1 LEVVFADPRP
11 ALSETNF
18 KDERDRFGR
27 LRRDELQ
34 TDWTVELLNY
44 PLALAAALYRLV
56 ERRWMDSPRRKAAPL
71 IGWHQMKSAPV
82 NNSSRT
88 MILAFGLSLLPS
100 VTDLGA
106 ISQRH
111 KPYEGSSSETVVRQ
125 GTRVHAEE
133 ARKAHIEGMVVLEID
148 ITDSGSVINTHVVKS
163 LDDGLDEN
171 SIHAVQQWRFESGKP
186 TQALRIELNF
196 GILDKRK

>member
-1 LEVVFADPRP
+1 
-11 ALSETNF
+11 
-18 KDERDRFGR
+18 
-27 LRRDELQ
+27 
-34 TDWTVELLNY
+34 
-44 PLALAAALYRLV
+44 
-56 ERRWMDSPRRKAAPL
+56 
-71 IGWHQMKSAPV
+71 MKSAPE
-82 NNSSRT
+82 NNLSRT
-88 MILAFGLSLLPS
+88 MILAFGLAVCFHPS
-100 VTDLGA
+100 PTWAQSRKDTNPMKAHPPRRLYG
-106 ISQRH
+106 
-111 KPYEGSSSETVVRQ
+111 KEPEYT
-125 GTRVHAEE
+125 EE